1 MPKVRNASQ
10 VETVGQGLENSR
22 SSDGPGGRWF
32 SLRSVGERLLLC
44 VILAILAGGCA
55 SEKII
60 KIKDYAEFEQKV
72 IQSPKPVLVEFY
84 KQGCPTCVVLES
96 NLNKLAQEYE
106 GRVVFAK
113 FELMSGVF
121 VPQCPELKEKY
132 NLRYLFPT
140 ALLLVNGQEKQRWI
154 LKYDMDSYR
163 MALDKV
169 LGPAKK

>member
-1 MPKVRNASQ
+1 MSNVKKASR
-10 VETVGQGLENSR
+10 VEFVGHGLEDSGI
-22 SSDGPGGRWF
+22 SGGPCERWF
-32 SLRSVGERLLLC
+32 SFRSIYKGLLLS

-60 KIKDYAEFEQKV
+60 KINDYAEFEKKV

-96 NLNKLAQEYE
+96 NLNKLAEEYE
-106 GRVVFAK
+106 GRVLFVK

-169 LGPAKK
+169 TGAVKK